1 MVTNTETKFSATKAA
16 SFLGISKHTV
26 LRRWRSGELQPDEV
40 TASGRPIWLLPTL
53 ERYRARGAEKT
64 AEILFLGPNSFPYP
78 GSSAPS
84 PKKLQQPPVVL
95 VPLTE
100 VIPTKML
107 AEAIGLLHDLKPS
120 ALWASIA
127 AVGCLEF
134 EVLRMAC
141 LEVDVRMVLF

>member
-1 MVTNTETKFSATKAA
+1 MVTNTETKYSATKAA

-26 LRRWRSGELQPDEV
+26 LRKWRSGELPPDEV

-64 AEILFLGPNSFPYP
+64 AEILFLGSNGSPYP
-78 GSSAPS
+78 GGNAAS

-100 VIPTKML
+100 VVATKML
-107 AEAIGLLHDLKPS
+107 AEAIGLLHGSRPS
-120 ALWASIA
+120 ALWVSMSS
-127 AVGCLEF
+127 VGCLEF

-141 LEVDVRMVLF
+141 VEVDVRMVLF